1 MTVNGVDHINIRTA
15 DLDRCKAFYCGVLGL
30 KEGYRP
36 PFDSPGAWLYAGGAP
51 LVHVST
57 RSSKAKLS
65 KSAIDHFAFAVK
77 GFNKT
82 VKRLEK
88 AGIAFETFQVPDQP
102 ARQIFVKDPDGV
114 SVELNF
120 RDGT

>member
-15 DLDRCKAFYCGVLGL
+15 DLDRCKNFYCGVLGL

-36 PFDSPGAWLYAGGAP
+36 PFDSPGAWLYAGKAP
-51 LVHVST
+51 LVHISLA
-57 RSSKAKLS
+57 SKQARKPGG
-65 KSAIDHFAFAVK
+65 AIDHFAFAVK
-77 GFNKT
+77 GFSKT
-82 VKRLEK
+82 IKRLEE
-88 AGIAFETFQVPDQP
+88 AGIAYKTFQVPDNP
-102 ARQIFVKDPDGV
+102 ARQIFVQDPDGV